1 MSLKNVEEIDGP
13 RLSVF
18 NRGRYSDDVTV
29 SVPLFTEGGNRAFQ
43 GERQKQRPILIF
55 TQGRDA
61 ELFFCAFAPL
71 PSPAPRKVLPKED
84 T

>member
-1 MSLKNVEEIDGP
+1 MMSLYQFLCLLGEE
-13 RLSVF
+13 
-18 NRGRYSDDVTV
+18 
-29 SVPLFTEGGNRAFQ
+29 TELFQ